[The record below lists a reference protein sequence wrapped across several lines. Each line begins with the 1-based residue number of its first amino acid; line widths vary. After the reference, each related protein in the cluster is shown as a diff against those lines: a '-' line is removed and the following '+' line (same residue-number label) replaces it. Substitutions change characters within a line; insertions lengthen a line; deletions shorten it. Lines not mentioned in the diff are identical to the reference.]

1 MSMINIDLKRT
12 GFPVKIGVVELW
24 FDTSQERL
32 LEFFDIETEVSRR
45 LNEYEKQI
53 IEANLNKRI
62 EDEGVTKEVAKG
74 ALDLETKYL
83 EINYDLLFGDGTF
96 NKLYETY
103 PDKEALEN
111 TLEIVCREIE
121 AKLKELAIER
131 EKIVKQKTKKYKK
144 V

>member
-1 MSMINIDLKRT
+1 MSIINIDLKRT

-32 LEFFDIETEVSRR
+32 LEFFDIEAEVSRR
-45 LNEYEKQI
+45 FNEYEKQI
-53 IEANLNKRI
+53 IEANLSKRI

-103 PDKEALEN
+103 PDKEALES
-111 TLEIVCREIE
+111 TLEVVSREIE
-121 AKLKELAIER
+121 IKLKELAIER

-144 V
+144 E

>member
-32 LEFFDIETEVSRR
+32 LDFFDIEAEVSRR
-45 LNEYEKQI
+45 FNEYEKQI
-53 IEANLNKRI
+53 IEANLSKRI

-74 ALDLETKYL
+74 VLDLEAKYL
-83 EINYDLLFGDGTF
+83 EINYDLLFGEGTF
-96 NKLYETY
+96 AQLYGEY

-121 AKLKELAIER
+121 VKLKELAIER

-144 V
+144 E

>member
-32 LEFFDIETEVSRR
+32 LEFFDIEAEVSRR
-45 LNEYEKQI
+45 FNEYEKQI
-53 IEANLNKRI
+53 IEANLSKRI
-62 EDEGVTKEVAKG
+62 EDEGITKEVAKG

-103 PDKEALEN
+103 PDKEALES
-111 TLEIVCREIE
+111 TLEVVSREIE
-121 AKLKELAIER
+121 IKLKELAIER

-144 V
+144 E

>member
-32 LEFFDIETEVSRR
+32 LEFFDIEIEVSRR

-103 PDKEALEN
+103 PDKEALES
-111 TLEIVCREIE
+111 TLEVVSREIE
-121 AKLKELAIER
+121 VKLKELAIER
-131 EKIVKQKTKKYKK
+131 EKIVKQKMKKYKK
-144 V
+144 E

>member
-103 PDKEALEN
+103 PDKEALES
-111 TLEIVCREIE
+111 TLEVVSREIE
-121 AKLKELAIER
+121 VKLKELAIER
-131 EKIVKQKTKKYKK
+131 EKIVKQKMKKYKK
-144 V
+144 E

>member
-32 LEFFDIETEVSRR
+32 LDFFDIEAEASRR
-45 LNEYEKQI
+45 FNEYEKQI
-53 IEANLNKRI
+53 IEANLSKRI
-62 EDEGVTKEVAKG
+62 EDEGVTKEVAKD

-83 EINYDLLFGDGTF
+83 EINYDLLFGKDTF
-96 NKLYETY
+96 AQLYGEY

-121 AKLKELAIER
+121 VKLKELAIER

-144 V
+144 E

>member
-1 MSMINIDLKRT
+1 MSIINIDLKRT

-32 LEFFDIETEVSRR
+32 LEFFDIEAEVSRR
-45 LNEYEKQI
+45 FNEYEKQI
-53 IEANLNKRI
+53 IEANLSKRI
-62 EDEGVTKEVAKG
+62 EDEGITKEVAKG

-103 PDKEALEN
+103 PDKDALES
-111 TLEIVCREIE
+111 TLEVVSREIE
-121 AKLKELAIER
+121 IKLKELAIER

-144 V
+144 E

>member
-1 MSMINIDLKRT
+1 MSIINIDLKRT

-32 LEFFDIETEVSRR
+32 LEFFDIEAEVSRR
-45 LNEYEKQI
+45 FNEYEKQI
-53 IEANLNKRI
+53 IEANLSKRI
-62 EDEGVTKEVAKG
+62 EDEGITKEVAKG

-103 PDKEALEN
+103 PDKEALES
-111 TLEIVCREIE
+111 TLEVVSREIE
-121 AKLKELAIER
+121 IKLKELAIER

-144 V
+144 E